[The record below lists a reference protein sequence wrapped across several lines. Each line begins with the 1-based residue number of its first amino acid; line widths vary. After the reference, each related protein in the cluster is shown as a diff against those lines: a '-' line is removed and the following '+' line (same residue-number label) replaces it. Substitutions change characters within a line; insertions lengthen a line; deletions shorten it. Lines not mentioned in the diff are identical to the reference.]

1 MEEIV
6 ARRLVTTTV
15 NIAGENAHN
24 HAKELALFWEFYQ
37 SIAGAGQAKACLQT
51 RDILAWAQFINEV
64 ESREKANAMLGF
76 AAFAHGAYLTLLD
89 GLGLGL
95 GMPEETAR
103 ALNRKCVD
111 YLRARIPD
119 SKVR

>member
-1 MEEIV
+1 
-6 ARRLVTTTV
+6 
-15 NIAGENAHN
+15 
-24 HAKELALFWEFYQ
+24 
-37 SIAGAGQAKACLQT
+37 LQT

-64 ESREKANAMLGF
+64 ENRKGANAMLGF

-95 GMPEETAR
+95 GMPEETAK
-103 ALNRKCVD
+103 ALNRKCVE

-119 SKVR
+119 TEVREQTGLFFFDPMISSSLASFTFLQYFAP